1 MISNLPPPTPPTD
14 IDILEDFD
22 ERAAMHENEGKLSR
36 KFAETKAAMA
46 VRRKYGRVPKCV
58 TDRMKNDCC

>member
-1 MISNLPPPTPPTD
+1 MTPPTD
-14 IDILEDFD
+14 GDIEAEWD

-58 TDRMKNDCC
+58 TDRMRESS

>member
-1 MISNLPPPTPPTD
+1 MIHDLPPPLPPTD
-14 IDILEDFD
+14 ADIEEAWN
-22 ERAAMHENEGKLSR
+22 ERAAMHEHEGKLSR

-58 TDRMKNDCC
+58 TDRMKSS